1 MKLDSKTMS
10 ERLERIIS
18 KDLHDGQFIGA
29 NCAVYHDSELA
40 FLRSF
45 GLADEASKR
54 PMTPDT
60 IFRIYSMTK
69 PVTAA
74 AVMQLV
80 ERGILHTDMPVG
92 WFLPE
97 YKEMRVYGEDGDPR
111 APKGELR
118 IQHLL
123 NMQSGFPYPNCITKT
138 ECDMASFFGKM
149 EAVRDTD
156 KAYTT
161 REFARHVAAIP
172 AEFDPGTH
180 WKYGVSADILG
191 ALVEVVT
198 GMDYRSYLMQN
209 IFEPLG
215 MTETDFYVHKDK
227 QERFASAYEWVDGKL
242 VCDTKCHLGLNDYLS
257 LPAFISGGAGL
268 TSTIEDYAKFANC
281 LASGGTSK
289 DGVRI
294 LSPQSVAFIRTPQ
307 VAGEGFRAD
316 QDWDS
321 LRGYDYGALVRVLT
335 DQKTAGTI
343 ANPGE
348 FGWDGWTGT
357 YFCMDP
363 KERLTILFWIQVACA
378 GTSTTAKLV
387 RNIVYGSLA

>member
-1 MKLDSKTMS
+1 MKLDLKTLS
-10 ERLERIIS
+10 GRLDSAIT
-18 KDLHDGQFIGA
+18 KDLEKRQFIGA
-29 NCAVYHDSELA
+29 NCAVYCDSEPAYLHA
-40 FLRSF
+40 FGF
-45 GLADEASKR
+45 ADEASQR

-74 AVMQLV
+74 AVMQLT
-80 ERGILHTDMPVG
+80 ERGVIHPDMPVG
-92 WFLPE
+92 WILPE
-97 YKEMRVYGEDGDPR
+97 YKELRVYGEDGNPR
-111 APKGELR
+111 AASGELR

-198 GMDYRSYLMQN
+198 GMSYRDYLMQN

-242 VCDTKCHLGLNDYLS
+242 VHDTKCYLGLNDYLT

-281 LASGGTSK
+281 LANGGTSRE
-289 DGVRI
+289 GVRI
-294 LSPQSVAFIRTPQ
+294 LSPQSLEYIRTPQ
-307 VAGEGFRAD
+307 VTGELFRQD

-335 DQKTAGTI
+335 DRKTAGTI
-343 ANPGE
+343 ASPGE

-357 YFCMDP
+357 YFCVDP
-363 KERLTILFWIQVACA
+363 KERLTILFWIQVAGA

-387 RNIVYGSLA
+387 RNIVYGAL